1 MVALNNISWRT
12 EVFNSKQL
20 HIYFHGT
27 DNSFPENDI
36 IIFSINVYVISEDD
50 HIPLWFI
57 FMDHGTVF
65 LKIILYGGQKFQI
78 ITNDLGTIF
87 PLHSNN

>member
-1 MVALNNISWRT
+1 MVALNNILWRT
-12 EVFNSKQL
+12 ELFNSKQL
-20 HIYFHGT
+20 YIYLHGT

-36 IIFSINVYVISEDD
+36 IIFSISFYVISEDN
-50 HIPLWFI
+50 HILLWFI
-57 FMDHGTVF
+57 FMDHGTMF
-65 LKIILYGGQKFQI
+65 MKIILYVGQKFQI